1 MSESADE
8 WNESMRMNGMEPSE
22 CYDDGNWYMT
32 GHRIYCCRM
41 VVLSG
46 PDSGTLHCDECLKEF
61 PTDKTGNEYHVW
73 EVGEV
78 AFGDGSLYHNFEC
91 GAYEVYNGAY
101 LCETCKDEFME
112 TGH

>member
-22 CYDDGNWYMT
+22 CYDDEIMREGQP
-32 GHRIYCCRM
+32 CCRM

-46 PDSGTLHCDECLKEF
+46 PDWGTKHCDTCWVEF
-61 PTDKTGNEYHVW
+61 PTDDKENEYHVW

-78 AFGDGSLYHNFEC
+78 AFGDGSLYHNFEW
-91 GAYEVYNGAY
+91 GPYEDYNMTY
-101 LCETCKDEFME
+101 LCKTCKDKYME